1 MKQNLYAW
9 FFEGGVVGVPKR
21 LLGLMEP
28 LGLDF
33 DDLGKI
39 IYLLYAGTDEVKS
52 DDRYA
57 IEAARTLHGKGL
69 VNWYTDRETID
80 FSPMFDKIA
89 AALGE
94 NSQKTEL
101 TSSDEF
107 STNQLNYAALV
118 KKLEREQGKFLSLK
132 EKQEI
137 ETAVQKY
144 NWSYDLLYEI
154 YMFYQKNF
162 RRHTYDFAFFCQ
174 MAYGAKVE
182 DSGGLARFIE
192 SLETTNTKVQE
203 VLRRLGKYNNP
214 TEKQKE
220 MYLKWTNLWK
230 FSHEMILLAAD
241 EIGLT
246 GLWFEGQKYFANTL
260 PEDYVPQE
268 TKILTEAKKWLDV
281 YFSGEEPKFTPPLH
295 PTSSVFRQEVWKI
308 LLQIPYGQTI
318 TYGEI
323 ARRIA
328 VMKNTSHMSAQ
339 AVGGAVGHNEISIII
354 PCHRVVGTNGSLTGY
369 AGGIDKKISLLKLE
383 HTDMSRLF
391 IPKKGTAL

>member
-1 MKQNLYAW
+1 MTFVLI
-9 FFEGGVVGVPKR
+9 KR
-21 LLGLMEP
+21 N
-28 LGLDF
+28 
-33 DDLGKI
+33 
-39 IYLLYAGTDEVKS
+39 
-52 DDRYA
+52 A
-57 IEAARTLHGKGL
+57 IENIVEINECGGGGNM
-69 VNWYTDRETID
+69 VYTC
-80 FSPMFDKIA
+80 KY
-89 AALGE
+89 
-94 NSQKTEL
+94 K
-101 TSSDEF
+101 
-107 STNQLNYAALV
+107 
-118 KKLEREQGKFLSLK
+118 SL
-132 EKQEI
+132 I
-137 ETAVQKY
+137 G
-144 NWSYDLLYEI
+144 D
-154 YMFYQKNF
+154 
-162 RRHTYDFAFFCQ
+162 
-174 MAYGAKVE
+174 
-182 DSGGLARFIE
+182 
-192 SLETTNTKVQE
+192 
-203 VLRRLGKYNNP
+203 
-214 TEKQKE
+214 
-220 MYLKWTNLWK
+220 
-230 FSHEMILLAAD
+230 ILLAAD

-328 VMKNTSHMSAQ
+328 VMKNTSQMSAQ